1 MTLNCSVELVK
12 FGIDPPTIRPNW
24 DASNKPGQFEEEKL
38 LYKAKIVGQPY
49 RLERCYYYLNNVTS
63 LTYLIV
69 ANQS

>member
-12 FGIDPPTIRPNW
+12 FGIDPPTIRPVFGKPPIN
-24 DASNKPGQFEEEKL
+24 PGQVEEEKL

-69 ANQS
+69 AI